1 MRYPQRVKVLVTGA
15 TGFVGS
21 AIAKRLLADGDDV
34 HVLVRDP
41 NRAASHASEGARVFV
56 GSIGDPNDV
65 VLAARDCKLVV
76 HAAGIASHRAAPRAL
91 QWTNVAGT
99 ENVINAARHVGA
111 KRVVYL
117 SCADVTLSTEDRYGW
132 NEDRVPS
139 GALLD
144 AHAQSKRLA
153 EDLALSASGI
163 EVCALRPTFL
173 WGPEDATNLPAFCA
187 EGLAENGIA
196 LYGDGR
202 NVLATLHIEN
212 LVDAVVGALAGG
224 DVAGRAYY
232 LSDSE
237 FLDAGEVYGM
247 LSKACGL
254 PPPRTSS
261 VPLAVSLAL
270 ALGRERMRSAGPW
283 RTDIVRRARSTQFD
297 VSRALR
303 DLEWKARVSVEDGM
317 KALGEWV
324 TSKGGAKSIAATARP
339 PVDETSVAAQI
350 AAAGG
355 ARER

>member
-1 MRYPQRVKVLVTGA
+1 LRYPPRVNVLVTGA

-21 AIAKRLLADGDDV
+21 AVAKRLIADGDAV
-34 HVLVRDP
+34 HVLVRDRE
-41 NRAASHASEGARVFV
+41 RAAGLEAEGARVFV
-56 GSIGDPNDV
+56 GTIGDPNEV

-111 KRVVYL
+111 ARVVHL
-117 SCADVTLSTEDRYGW
+117 SCADVTLCTDDRYGW
-132 NEDRVPS
+132 NEDRVPH

-144 AHAQSKRLA
+144 AHARSKRLA

-173 WGPEDATNLPAFCA
+173 WGAGDTTNLPAFCA
-187 EGLAENGIA
+187 EGLADNGIA

-202 NVLATLHIEN
+202 NVVATLHIDN
-212 LVDAVVGALAGG
+212 LVDAVVAALAGG

-237 FLDAGEVYGM
+237 FLDAAEIYGM
-247 LSKACGL
+247 FSKACGL

-261 VPLAVSLAL
+261 VPLSVSLAL
-270 ALGRERMRSAGPW
+270 ALAREQMRSLGPW

-297 VSRALR
+297 TSRALR
-303 DLEWKARVSVEDGM
+303 DLEWKARVSVADGM
-317 KALGEWV
+317 NALGEWV
-324 TSKGGAKSIAATARP
+324 ASKGGAKNIAGSARP
-339 PVDETSVAAQI
+339 PADDTEVAAQI

-355 ARER
+355 